1 MGPEISR
8 PLVNS
13 PVAKA
18 WLIAVCL
25 LAMAAWPARAASLE
39 EIKKRGYMLV
49 ATEDNYPPFE
59 FIQDGKPA
67 GLDHDLYQLLK
78 QWAPFEVRQEIL
90 PWQGLLAGVIT
101 GQFDVALSAA
111 TITAQRA
118 QQLEFAMPI
127 AEGTHYYVKRKGD
140 DRIKAVKDLSGLT
153 LGLQQGS
160 SIQQRLPDVD
170 KLLHSFGGKLGPTV
184 SYASYPEAYQDLAIG
199 RIDYVLNS
207 VVALS
212 DLVRKRPND
221 FELGTAVV
229 PIAYHG
235 WAAKKGNKDIRDFLN
250 QFLAEQRRN
259 GAMSRLQEKWLG
271 RAFPDLPDVALLPGN
286 QPIPE

>member
-1 MGPEISR
+1 M
-8 PLVNS
+8 
-13 PVAKA
+13 VAVIAA
-18 WLIAVCL
+18 WLIAG
-25 LAMAAWPARAASLE
+25 ASAGAATLE
-39 EIKKRGYMLV
+39 EIKKRGYMVV

-59 FIQDGKPA
+59 FIQDGEPA
-67 GLDHDLYQLLK
+67 GLDHDLYKLLK

-140 DRIKAVKDLSGLT
+140 TRINSVKDLSGLT

-160 SIQQRLPDVD
+160 SIQQRLPEVD
-170 KLLHSFGGKLGPTV
+170 KLLQTTGGKLGPTV

-212 DLVRKRPND
+212 DLIRKRPND
-221 FELGTAVV
+221 FELGSAVV

-235 WAAKKGNKDIRDFLN
+235 WAAKKGNKDIRDLLN
-250 QFLAEQRRN
+250 QFLTEQRRN
-259 GAMSRLQEKWLG
+259 GNMAKLQEKWLG
-271 RAFPDLPDVALLPGN
+271 RAFPELPSVALLPGN
-286 QPIPE
+286 QPIPD